1 MLTSMVPHIRR
12 CVALFAPDGPLV
24 AMGLVEEKLEAAFVG
39 GCMIEL

>member
-12 CVALFAPDGPLV
+12 CVALFAPDGPL

-39 GCMIEL
+39 GCLIEL